1 MNILPQLRRGA
12 AVLALLGVALSPT
25 LASADTLQASKLT
38 LNASDLGPGW
48 SSQEQFS
55 VTGDPRTD
63 YLITFASGN
72 GRKAEDEVGV
82 APSPELADQLIVQT
96 RELLRSEGATISS
109 VQDQGFGDGAAFKA
123 SFTLDGQSEVAYI
136 FRVHGIFANVEYRAD
151 AGASDL
157 QSQALQVA
165 RKQES
170 RLWAA
175 VGS

>member
-12 AVLALLGVALSPT
+12 TVFALLAIALSPT
-25 LASADTLQASKLT
+25 LASADTLQASNLT
-38 LNASDLGPGW
+38 LNAGDLGPGW

-55 VTGDPRTD
+55 ITGDPKTE
-63 YLITFASGN
+63 YLITFGNGN
-72 GRKAEDEVGV
+72 GRQAEDEIGV
-82 APSPELADQLIVQT
+82 APTPGLADQLIVQT
-96 RELLRSEGATISS
+96 REMLRSAGATISS

-123 SFTLDGQSEVAYI
+123 SFTQDGQTEVVYI

-165 RKQES
+165 RK
-170 RLWAA
+170 
-175 VGS
+175 